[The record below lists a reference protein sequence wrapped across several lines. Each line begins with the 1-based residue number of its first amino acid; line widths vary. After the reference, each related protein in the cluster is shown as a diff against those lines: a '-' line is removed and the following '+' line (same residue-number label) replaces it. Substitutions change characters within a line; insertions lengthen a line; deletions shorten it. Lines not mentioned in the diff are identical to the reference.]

1 MCGNGLANTFMQMEI
16 NEYASV
22 PISVFPQ
29 VELMKDI
36 HMVQQ
41 FFSFRN
47 INAWLDSIEK
57 WWKLYY
63 YEYMERID

>member
-1 MCGNGLANTFMQMEI
+1 MQMEI

-57 WWKLYY
+57 W
-63 YEYMERID
+63 